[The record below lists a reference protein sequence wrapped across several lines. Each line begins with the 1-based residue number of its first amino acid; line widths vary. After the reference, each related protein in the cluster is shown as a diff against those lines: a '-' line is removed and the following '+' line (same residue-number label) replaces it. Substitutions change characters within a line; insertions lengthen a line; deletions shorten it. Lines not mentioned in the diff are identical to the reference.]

1 MNLFQIL
8 KEIFAFNWETFVV
21 VTYCNTCITWNCCF
35 SILQQFLHPPQ
46 PHLLLITSVFVF
58 LFLWLTFC
66 SLCFPCTFISAPRS
80 ARTMTAEFLVV
91 GIYIF
96 NCHIKLLTKSGFYLY
111 VYLSVCFTLRT
122 ICTYTNNDLV
132 KYCSNKIK
140 SITVVGILF
149 CFIWKISSSSSYI
162 CFWNCNYN
170 CDMFYKWSL

>member
-1 MNLFQIL
+1 MYF
-8 KEIFAFNWETFVV
+8 
-21 VTYCNTCITWNCCF
+21 
-35 SILQQFLHPPQ
+35 
-46 PHLLLITSVFVF
+46 FVF
-58 LFLWLTFC
+58 D
-66 SLCFPCTFISAPRS
+66 SLSVHSVFPCTFISAPRS

-96 NCHIKLLTKSGFYLY
+96 NCHIKLLTKSRFYFY

-162 CFWNCNYN
+162 CLWNCNYS
-170 CDMFYKWSL
+170 CHMFYKWSLQMCKRPLEKVSMFITLPESPTKCSDNNLNSIFM